1 MSRKLP
7 PGPPGRPFFGNLPE
21 FRRDAL
27 AWFVESREYGDVVLM
42 RFGPFKGFV
51 AYSPELVH
59 QVLVTDADHY
69 TKTTAVKRSM
79 EMLVGQGLFTNDGD
93 SWKRQRKLVQPAF
106 HTRRVGAYGQTM
118 VDFTE
123 AMLTGWRD
131 GDNIDVEAAMTGLTM
146 KIIARTLFDASLDD
160 TERIGEAITVALKE
174 VDDRLNRL
182 ILLPDWAPTESNRI
196 LKGAVSELNAIIQ
209 GFIDGRRASGEDK
222 GDLLS
227 MLLLARDEDTD
238 GVMTDQQVR
247 DEAMTLFGAGHETTS
262 HALAWA
268 WAALAE
274 HPEAEAQLHEELA
287 GALGGRAPTLDD
299 LPRLKYTEQV
309 IKETMRL
316 YPPAWITTRE
326 AAKDIDLGGYL
337 VRKGEVVVLPFYALY
352 RDPRYFADPLR
363 FDPDRFS
370 PEREKDIPKYAYLP
384 FGGGPR
390 VCIGSAFAM
399 MEARLILATMAQR
412 FTLTIAPGQV
422 VEPQRM
428 FTLRFKYGLKMV
440 AHERAH
446 EVEPA

>member
-1 MSRKLP
+1 MMSRKLP
-7 PGPPGRPFFGNLPE
+7 PGPPGRPFFGNLPD
-21 FRRDAL
+21 FTRDAL
-27 AWFVESREYGDVVLM
+27 AYFVESRDYGDVVLL
-42 RFGPFKGFV
+42 RFGPFKGFLV
-51 AYSPELVH
+51 YSPELVH
-59 QVLVTDADHY
+59 RVLVTDAEHY
-69 TKTTAVKRSM
+69 YKTTGVKRSM
-79 EMLVGQGLFTNDGD
+79 EMLIGQGLFTNDGD
-93 SWKRQRKLVQPAF
+93 SWKRQRRLVQPAF
-106 HTRRVGAYGQTM
+106 HTRRIGAYGQTM

-123 AMLTGWRD
+123 AMLAEWQD
-131 GDNIDVEAAMTGLTM
+131 GNTVDVEAAMTGLTM

-160 TERIGEAITVALKE
+160 TARIGEAITVALKE

-182 ILLPDWAPTESNRI
+182 ILLPDWAPTQSNRI
-196 LKGAVSELNAIIQ
+196 LKDAVKQLNVIIQ
-209 GFIDGRRASGEDK
+209 GFIEDRRASGEDK

-262 HALAWA
+262 HALAWV

-274 HPEAEAQLHEELA
+274 NPAAEARLHAELA
-287 GALGGRAPTLDD
+287 EVLGGRAPTLDD

-309 IKETMRL
+309 IKEAMRL

-326 AAKDIDLGGYL
+326 ATKDIDLGGYL
-337 VRKGEVVVLPFYALY
+337 VRKGEVVVLPFYAIF

-370 PEREKDIPKYAYLP
+370 AEREKDIPKYAYVP

-390 VCIGSAFAM
+390 VCIGNAFAM

-412 FTLTIAPGQV
+412 FRLAVAPGQV

-440 AHERAH
+440 AHER
-446 EVEPA
+446 VTEPA

>member
-1 MSRKLP
+1 MMSRKLP
-7 PGPPGRPFFGNLPE
+7 PGPPGRPFFGNLPD
-21 FRRDAL
+21 FTRDAL
-27 AWFVESREYGDVVLM
+27 AYFVESRDYGDVVLL
-42 RFGPFKGFV
+42 RFGPFKGFLV
-51 AYSPELVH
+51 YSPELVH
-59 QVLVTDADHY
+59 RVLVTDAEHY
-69 TKTTAVKRSM
+69 YKTTGVKRSM
-79 EMLVGQGLFTNDGD
+79 EMLIGQGLFTNDGD
-93 SWKRQRKLVQPAF
+93 SWKRQRRLVQPAF
-106 HTRRVGAYGQTM
+106 HTRRIGAYGQTM

-123 AMLTGWRD
+123 AMLAEWQD
-131 GDNIDVEAAMTGLTM
+131 GNTVDVEAAMTGLTM

-160 TERIGEAITVALKE
+160 TARIGEAITVALKE

-182 ILLPDWAPTESNRI
+182 ILLPDWAPTQSNRI
-196 LKGAVSELNAIIQ
+196 LKDAVKQLNVIIQ
-209 GFIDGRRASGEDK
+209 GFIEDRRASGEDK

-262 HALAWA
+262 HALAWV

-274 HPEAEAQLHEELA
+274 NPAAEARLHAELA
-287 GALGGRAPTLDD
+287 EVLGGRAPALDD

-309 IKETMRL
+309 IKEAMRL

-326 AAKDIDLGGYL
+326 ATKDIDLGGYL
-337 VRKGEVVVLPFYALY
+337 VRKGEVVVLPFYAIF

-370 PEREKDIPKYAYLP
+370 AEREKDIPKYAYVP

-390 VCIGSAFAM
+390 VCIGNAFAM

-412 FTLTIAPGQV
+412 FRLALAPGQV

-440 AHERAH
+440 AHER
-446 EVEPA
+446 VTEPA

>member
-1 MSRKLP
+1 MMSRKLP
-7 PGPPGRPFFGNLPE
+7 PGPPGRPFFGNLPD
-21 FRRDAL
+21 FTRDAL
-27 AWFVESREYGDVVLM
+27 AYFVESRDYGDVVLL
-42 RFGPFKGFV
+42 RFGPFKGFLV
-51 AYSPELVH
+51 YSPELVH
-59 QVLVTDADHY
+59 RVLVTDAEHY
-69 TKTTAVKRSM
+69 YKTTGVKRSM
-79 EMLVGQGLFTNDGD
+79 EMLIGQGLFTNDGD
-93 SWKRQRKLVQPAF
+93 SWKRQRRLVQPAF
-106 HTRRVGAYGQTM
+106 HTRRIGAYGQTM

-123 AMLTGWRD
+123 AMLAEWQD
-131 GDNIDVEAAMTGLTM
+131 GNTVDVEAAMTGLTM

-160 TERIGEAITVALKE
+160 TARIGEAITVALKE

-182 ILLPDWAPTESNRI
+182 ILLPDWAPTQSNRI
-196 LKGAVSELNAIIQ
+196 LKDAVKQLNVIIQ
-209 GFIDGRRASGEDK
+209 GFIEDRRASGEDK

-262 HALAWA
+262 HALAWV

-274 HPEAEAQLHEELA
+274 NPAAEARLHAELA
-287 GALGGRAPTLDD
+287 EVLGGRAPALDD

-309 IKETMRL
+309 IKEAMRL

-326 AAKDIDLGGYL
+326 ATKDIDLGGYL
-337 VRKGEVVVLPFYALY
+337 VRKGEVVVLPFYAIF

-370 PEREKDIPKYAYLP
+370 AEREKDIPKYAYVP

-390 VCIGSAFAM
+390 VCIGNAFAM

-412 FTLTIAPGQV
+412 FRLAVAPGQV

-440 AHERAH
+440 AHER
-446 EVEPA
+446 VTEPA

>member
-7 PGPPGRPFFGNLPE
+7 PGPPGRPFFGNLPD
-21 FRRDAL
+21 FTRDAL
-27 AWFVESREYGDVVLM
+27 AYFVESRDYGDVVLL
-42 RFGPFKGFV
+42 RFGPFKGFLV
-51 AYSPELVH
+51 YSPELVH
-59 QVLVTDADHY
+59 RVLVTDAEHY
-69 TKTTAVKRSM
+69 YKTTGVKRSM
-79 EMLVGQGLFTNDGD
+79 EMLIGQGLFTNDGD
-93 SWKRQRKLVQPAF
+93 SWKRQRRLVQPAF
-106 HTRRVGAYGQTM
+106 HTRRIGAYGQTM

-123 AMLTGWRD
+123 AMLAEWQD
-131 GDNIDVEAAMTGLTM
+131 GNTVDVEAAMTGLTM

-160 TERIGEAITVALKE
+160 TARIGEAITVALKE

-182 ILLPDWAPTESNRI
+182 ILLPDWAPTQSNRI
-196 LKGAVSELNAIIQ
+196 LKDAVKQLNVIIQ
-209 GFIDGRRASGEDK
+209 GFIEDRRASGEDK

-262 HALAWA
+262 HALAWV

-274 HPEAEAQLHEELA
+274 NPAAEARLHAELA
-287 GALGGRAPTLDD
+287 EVLGGRAPTLDD

-309 IKETMRL
+309 IKEAMRL

-326 AAKDIDLGGYL
+326 ATKDIDLGGYL
-337 VRKGEVVVLPFYALY
+337 VRKGEVVVLPFYAIF
-352 RDPRYFADPLR
+352 RDPRYFAVPLR

-370 PEREKDIPKYAYLP
+370 AEREKDIPKYAYVP

-390 VCIGSAFAM
+390 VCIGNAFAM

-412 FTLTIAPGQV
+412 FRLAVAPGQV

-440 AHERAH
+440 AHER
-446 EVEPA
+446 VTEPA